1 VKSYRFLITFLV
13 LFLICLISTTT
24 LKASE
29 LPPFG
34 IDDVFKI
41 IWVSDPQ
48 ISPDG
53 KIVVFEAEKADAATN
68 HYITHL
74 WMVSAKGGE
83 PRQLTTL
90 DSSDTRPRFSPDGKK
105 IAFLSSR
112 SGTKQ
117 IWTIYPGGGEVI
129 QLTDFPVAVSKYTWS
144 PDGKWIA
151 FTAEVLPGIDPDSA
165 MEVTGRWRDEKKES
179 KVKAELYEKLLY
191 RHWNIYDDKR
201 VSHLFIMDSEG
212 KNPPID
218 LTPDL
223 EFDVLQ
229 WDHAVASVGLDYDW
243 SPDSKSIVFATN
255 LNPKQELNYDVSL
268 YKVDITFPGKIDCI
282 TPDQSGAES
291 CPRFSPDGEYLAY
304 RMTDEPGYEADQGEL
319 IIRNLENNKE
329 RNLTESWD
337 RSVGE
342 IFWSKDGSRIYTL
355 ASDQGEKPVFSI
367 SVKDGKIET
376 IVGGWNSNLT
386 PLENDRLLFAHQ
398 DGEHPKEIHTI
409 TKGKLHKLTNLNHKL
424 FSEKAFPKMESFWM
438 PRPQG
443 DSIQGFTLK
452 PFDFNPKKKYP
463 LVLYIH
469 GGPEGMYGQYFSTVR
484 NLLASQGYV
493 VLFLN
498 PSGSTGYGEK
508 LKRSI
513 QYDWGG
519 QCYRDLMMGVDYI
532 ISRGYIDTT
541 QMVAMGGSFG
551 GYMTNWIA
559 TQTDRFKCLVSH
571 ASVFNLESKYGTTDE
586 LFFVEWEF
594 GGPPWENR
602 ENYRRFS
609 PHNYAHQMKTPM
621 LVIVGELDYRTP
633 AEQSEQLFTT
643 LQRQGIDSW
652 FLRFPDEGHS
662 VNKPLNYRLW
672 LQTIIKW
679 LSRYIEQEDL
689 EKPIF

>member
-1 VKSYRFLITFLV
+1 M
-13 LFLICLISTTT
+13 
-24 LKASE
+24 
-29 LPPFG
+29 
-34 IDDVFKI
+34 
-41 IWVSDPQ
+41 
-48 ISPDG
+48 DG
-53 KIVVFEAEKADAATN
+53 FYKWWRAQSVDYPGFIRHQTP
-68 HYITHL
+68 L
-74 WMVSAKGGE
+74 
-83 PRQLTTL
+83 LTG
-90 DSSDTRPRFSPDGKK
+90 RKK

-112 SGTKQ
+112 SGTRQ
-117 IWTIYPGGGEVI
+117 IWIISPEGGEAT
-129 QLTDFPVAVSKYTWS
+129 QLTDFSVPVSKYAWS

-151 FTAEVLPGIDPDSA
+151 FIAEVLPGIDPDSSL
-165 MEVTGRWRDEKKES
+165 EITKRWHDEKKKS

-201 VSHLFIMDSEG
+201 ISHLFIMDAEG
-212 KNPPID
+212 KNPPLD

-229 WDHAVASVGLDYDW
+229 WDYAVASVGLDYDW

-255 LNPKQELNYDVSL
+255 LNPKQELNYDVNL
-268 YKVDITFPGKIDCI
+268 YKVDIASPGKIECL
-282 TPDQSGAES
+282 TPEKPGAES
-291 CPRFSPDGEYLAY
+291 CPRFSPDGRYLAY
-304 RMTDEPGYEADQGEL
+304 RITDEPGYEADKGDL
-319 IIRNLENNKE
+319 IVRDLKANNE

-342 IFWSKDGSRIYTL
+342 MLWSPDGSRIYFL

-367 SVKDGKIET
+367 SLKDGKIEKL
-376 IVGGWNSNLT
+376 ISGWNSNLT
-386 PLENDRLLFAHQ
+386 PLKNDRILLTHQ
-398 DGEHPKEIHTI
+398 DGEHPGEIYLVE
-409 TKGKLHKLTNLNHKL
+409 KGKLKKLTGLNGRL
-424 FSEKAFPKMESFWM
+424 LSERVFPSMESFWI

-452 PFDFNPKKKYP
+452 PPNFDSRRKFP

-484 NLLASQGYV
+484 HLLASQGYV

-532 ISRGYIDTT
+532 ISKGYIDTT
-541 QMVAMGGSFG
+541 QMAAMGGSFG

-559 TQTDRFKCLVSH
+559 TQTDRFTCLVSH

-602 ENYRRFS
+602 EVYRRFS
-609 PHNYAHQMKTPM
+609 PHNFAHQMKTPM
-621 LVIVGELDYRTP
+621 LVIVGD
-633 AEQSEQLFTT
+633 
-643 LQRQGIDSW
+643 
-652 FLRFPDEGHS
+652 
-662 VNKPLNYRLW
+662 
-672 LQTIIKW
+672 
-679 LSRYIEQEDL
+679 
-689 EKPIF
+689 